1 MTYRLYVFDLDGTL
15 VDSRRDLAEAANALL
30 ERCGGRPLAEETIG
44 RMVGEGAAALVA
56 RVFAAAGVDAPPDA
70 LARFLTIYDRRLL
83 NHTRPYP
90 GIPDALERLAARAPL
105 AVLTNKP
112 LAATRLI
119 LEGLALTRYFAADSV
134 VGGDGPFK
142 RKPDPAGLLNLMT
155 RAGASPPET
164 LLIGDTAVDWQT
176 AKQGGAAMCLARYGF
191 GFCVNA
197 TATGHVDHAIDAPLD
212 LLEL

>member
-1 MTYRLYVFDLDGTL
+1 LTYRLYVFDLDGTL

-30 ERCGGRPLAEETIG
+30 ELCGGRPLAEETIG
-44 RMVGEGAAALVA
+44 QMVGEGAAALVA
-56 RVFAAAGVDAPPDA
+56 RVFAAAGIDAPPGA

-83 NHTRPYP
+83 KHTRPYP
-90 GIPDALERLAARAPL
+90 GIPDVLERLAARAPL

-119 LEGLALTRYFAADSV
+119 LEGLGLTRYFAADAV

-155 RAGASPPET
+155 RAGASPSET

-176 AKQGGAAMCLARYGF
+176 ARQGGAAMCFARYGF
-191 GFCVNA
+191 GFCFDSTSND
-197 TATGHVDHAIDAPLD
+197 HIDHAIDAPAD
-212 LLEL
+212 LLKL